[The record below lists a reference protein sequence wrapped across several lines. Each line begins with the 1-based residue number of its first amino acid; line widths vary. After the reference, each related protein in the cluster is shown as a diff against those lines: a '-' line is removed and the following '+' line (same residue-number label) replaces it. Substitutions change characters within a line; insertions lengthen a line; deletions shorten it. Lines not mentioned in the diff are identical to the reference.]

1 MSKFISPRFDSLEEY
16 VPGEQPRDKKYI
28 KLNTNESPFPPS
40 PAVLRAGSDQIALCN
55 LYSDPTLRDLRTK
68 IAELYGVEM
77 QNVIAT
83 NGSDEALSFA
93 FMAYCDKSTGVAY
106 PDISYGFYKVFA
118 QLYGLDCL
126 EIPLRDDF
134 TINVSDYFG
143 LGRTIFIA
151 NPNAP
156 TGIALTPDEI
166 EQIVINNPDN
176 VVIIDEAYVDF
187 GAQSCVPLTKKYKNL
202 LVVQT
207 FSKSR
212 SLAGARIGFAIGDVS
227 LISDL
232 EKLRYSTNPYNVNR
246 MSAACGCAA
255 LDENSYYTDNCKK
268 IIKSRELMVKGLT
281 ELGFITTKSSA
292 NFVFARH
299 TSISGDNI
307 YSKLRENGIL
317 VRHFSSPKICE
328 YNRITVGSEE
338 QTKALLNALKIIV
351 KEISK

>member
-1 MSKFISPRFDSLEEY
+1 MSRFISSRFDSLSEY
-16 VPGEQPRDKKYI
+16 VPGEQPRDKKYV

-40 PAVLRAGSDQIALCN
+40 DSVISAAKDQASLCN

-68 IAELYGVEM
+68 IASLYGVEM

-93 FMAYCDKSTGVAY
+93 FMAYCDTKTGVAY
-106 PDISYGFYKVFA
+106 PDISYGFYRVFG

-126 EIPLRDDF
+126 EIPLCEDF
-134 TINVSDYFG
+134 TININDYFS

-156 TGIALTPDEI
+156 TGIALSSDEI

-176 VVIIDEAYVDF
+176 VVVIDEAYIDF
-187 GAQSCVPLTKKYKNL
+187 GAQSCVPLTKKHKNL

-212 SLAGARIGFAIGDVS
+212 SLAGARLGFAIGDAT

-246 MSAACGCAA
+246 MSAACGVCA
-255 LDENSYYTDNCKK
+255 LDDNKYYMKNCLTV
-268 IIKSRELMVKGLT
+268 IKNREMTAKGLKK
-281 ELGFITTKSSA
+281 LGFVFTDSSA
-292 NFVFARH
+292 NFIFARH
-299 TSISGDNI
+299 TSITGEEI
-307 YSKLRENGIL
+307 YSKLREKGIL
-317 VRHFSSPKICE
+317 VRHFSSERICE

-338 QTKALLNALKIIV
+338 QMQALLKALESIV
-351 KEISK
+351 KENSK

>member
-1 MSKFISPRFDSLEEY
+1 MSRFISSRFDSLEEY

-28 KLNTNESPFPPS
+28 KLNTNESPFQPS
-40 PAVLRAGSDQIALCN
+40 PAVLRAASDQAQLFN
-55 LYSDPTLRDLRTK
+55 LYSDPTLRDLRSK
-68 IAELYGVEM
+68 IASLYGVEM

-93 FMAYCDKSTGVAY
+93 FMAYCDKDTGAAY
-106 PDISYGFYKVFA
+106 PEISYGFYKVFG

-126 EIPLRDDF
+126 ELPLRDDF
-134 TINVSDYFG
+134 TVNISDYFG
-143 LGRTIFIA
+143 LGRTVFIA

-176 VVIIDEAYVDF
+176 VVVIDEAYVDF

-212 SLAGARIGFAIGDVS
+212 SLAGARIGFAIGDAS

-255 LDENSYYTDNCKK
+255 LDENAQKLGAF
-268 IIKSRELMVKGLT
+268 ELCPSDCFVIGHEGHGLT
-281 ELGFITTKSSA
+281 EKTLESCTGSVFIPMKKGAES
-292 NFVFARH
+292 
-299 TSISGDNI
+299 
-307 YSKLRENGIL
+307 
-317 VRHFSSPKICE
+317 
-328 YNRITVGSEE
+328 
-338 QTKALLNALKIIV
+338 LNASAAAAVLLW
-351 KEISK
+351 EQARLFGC

>member
-1 MSKFISPRFDSLEEY
+1 MSKFISSRFDSLEEY

-40 PAVLRAGSDQIALCN
+40 PAVLRAASEQVELCN
-55 LYSDPTLRDLRTK
+55 LYSDPTLRDLRSK
-68 IAELYGVEM
+68 IASLYGVEM

-93 FMAYCDKSTGVAY
+93 FMAYCDKDTGVAY
-106 PDISYGFYKVFA
+106 PNISYGFYKVFG
-118 QLYGLDCL
+118 QLYSLDCL
-126 EIPLRDDF
+126 EVPLRDDF
-134 TINVSDYFG
+134 TINISDYFG
-143 LGRTIFIA
+143 LGRTVFIA

-176 VVIIDEAYVDF
+176 VVVIDEAYVDF

-212 SLAGARIGFAIGDVS
+212 SLAGARIGFAIGDAS

-268 IIKSRELMVKGLT
+268 IIKSRTLMVKGLK
-281 ELGFITTKSSA
+281 ELGFYTTDSSA

-299 TSISGDNI
+299 ESISGQEI
-307 YSKLRENGIL
+307 YSKLRKNGIL

-328 YNRITVGSEE
+328 YNRITVGTEA
-338 QTKALLNALKIIV
+338 QTNALLDALKTIE
-351 KEISK
+351 KENTK

>member
-1 MSKFISPRFDSLEEY
+1 MSRFISSRFDSLEEY

-28 KLNTNESPFPPS
+28 KLNTNESPYPPS
-40 PAVLRAGSDQIALCN
+40 PAVLKAAADEVKLCN
-55 LYSDPTLRDLRTK
+55 LYSDPVIRDLRMK
-68 IAELYGVEM
+68 IAKLYGVEM

-93 FMAYCDKSTGVAY
+93 FMAYCDKNTGVAY
-106 PDISYGFYKVFA
+106 PDISYGFYKVFG

-126 EIPLRDDF
+126 EIPLKNDF
-134 TINVSDYFG
+134 TIGVSDYFG
-143 LGRTIFIA
+143 LGRTVFIA

-166 EQIVINNPDN
+166 EQIIVKNPDN
-176 VVIIDEAYVDF
+176 VVVIDEAYVDF

-212 SLAGARIGFAIGDVS
+212 SLAGARLGFAIGDAS

-246 MSAACGCAA
+246 MTAACGCAA
-255 LDENSYYTDNCKK
+255 IDENQYYTDNCEK
-268 IIKSRELMVKGLT
+268 IVRSREMMVTGLRA
-281 ELGFITTKSSA
+281 LGFTVTDSSA
-292 NFVFARH
+292 NFVFAKH
-299 TSISGDNI
+299 ASVPGNEI
-307 YSKLRENGIL
+307 YSKLRESGIL

-328 YNRITVGSEE
+328 YNRITVGTEA
-338 QTKALLNALKIIV
+338 QTQALLDALKIIV
-351 KEISK
+351 KENTK

>member
-1 MSKFISPRFDSLEEY
+1 MSRFISSRFDSLSEY
-16 VPGEQPRDKKYI
+16 VPGEQPRDKKYV

-40 PAVLRAGSDQIALCN
+40 DSVISAAKDQASLCN

-68 IAELYGVEM
+68 IASLYGVEM

-93 FMAYCDKSTGVAY
+93 FMAYCDTKTGVAY
-106 PDISYGFYKVFA
+106 PDISYGFYRVFG

-126 EIPLRDDF
+126 EIPLCEDF
-134 TINVSDYFG
+134 TININDYFS

-156 TGIALTPDEI
+156 TGIALSSDEI

-176 VVIIDEAYVDF
+176 VVVIDEAYVDF
-187 GAQSCVPLTKKYKNL
+187 GAQSCVPLTKKHKNL

-212 SLAGARIGFAIGDVS
+212 SLAGARLGFAIGDAT

-246 MSAACGCAA
+246 MTAACGVCA
-255 LDENSYYTDNCKK
+255 LDDNEYYMKNCLTV
-268 IIKSRELMVKGLT
+268 IKNREMTAKGLKK
-281 ELGFITTKSSA
+281 LGFVFTDSSA
-292 NFVFARH
+292 NFIFARH
-299 TSISGDNI
+299 TSITGEEI
-307 YSKLRENGIL
+307 YSKLREKGIL
-317 VRHFSSPKICE
+317 VRHFSSEMICE

-338 QTKALLNALKIIV
+338 QMQALLKALESIV
-351 KEISK
+351 KENSK